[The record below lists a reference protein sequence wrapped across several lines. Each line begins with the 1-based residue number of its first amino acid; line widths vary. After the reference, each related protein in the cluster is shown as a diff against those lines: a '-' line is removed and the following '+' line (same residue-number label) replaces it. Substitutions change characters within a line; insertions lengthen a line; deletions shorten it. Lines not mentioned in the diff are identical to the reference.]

1 MLTLTAIGYGRI
13 TPATSIG
20 KMACIISA
28 IVGRLAISAVTA
40 NVLQLTG
47 LFELEERTHNYVIK
61 CAREREM
68 KSTACRVIQACWR
81 WYRIKERAYEWS
93 QRSFTIV
100 NTDFEMQ
107 QTEIFHRES
116 HAPFLLRMYLF
127 DMIGKMRIARLKQR
141 KRRIDHSGVIHE
153 LDMSR
158 KGSFVLQEISNKF
171 VNAQNLITNV
181 LGQKKSKYA
190 YRGALYVYTDVGPKW
205 LNKIVKKIK
214 EFGKTVDKKTDEVSM
229 KRKQLQYMEL
239 LNISRGNSPSNS
251 PNTHS
256 SKSSTNNKK
265 MAQM

>member
-1 MLTLTAIGYGRI
+1 
-13 TPATSIG
+13 
-20 KMACIISA
+20 
-28 IVGRLAISAVTA
+28 
-40 NVLQLTG
+40 
-47 LFELEERTHNYVIK
+47 
-61 CAREREM
+61 
-68 KSTACRVIQACWR
+68 
-81 WYRIKERAYEWS
+81 
-93 QRSFTIV
+93 
-100 NTDFEMQ
+100 
-107 QTEIFHRES
+107 
-116 HAPFLLRMYLF
+116 
-127 DMIGKMRIARLKQR
+127 
-141 KRRIDHSGVIHE
+141 
-153 LDMSR
+153 MSR

-181 LGQKKSKYA
+181 LGQKKSKHA

-214 EFGKTVDKKTDEVSM
+214 EFGKTVDKKTDELSM